1 MIFLA
6 KLFLLFGRYSIGAWL
21 VKKKQQIKCVQKLN
35 WEVNR
40 SQKIKTAMVFK
51 DTIRFTRIVKMK
63 KKKHSFFHFSIII
76 ILIKK
81 SKFKIYKIQVTSYK
95 RTTY

>member
-21 VKKKQQIKCVQKLN
+21 VKKQQQIKCVQKLN
-35 WEVNR
+35 WEVNC

-51 DTIRFTRIVKMK
+51 DTIRFTRIV
-63 KKKHSFFHFSIII
+63 
-76 ILIKK
+76 
-81 SKFKIYKIQVTSYK
+81 
-95 RTTY
+95 